1 MTQIIRIFTE
11 KLQKIS
17 ANQRNPYN
25 LRSIL
30 FVFPKVSDDWILN
43 KKPETR
49 NRKLETAIIV
59 ILSLLPLLFFWRVIT
74 LNPADRLHLKAG
86 DFTEQYFPLR
96 AFSARA
102 WVNGHVPL
110 WNPHIFGG
118 QPGLADIQ
126 SGALYPPHVLQSLAL
141 GWMGYGFPLSA
152 LAWQVIFHFSL
163 VAVGA
168 YLLGRYWA
176 RRAGASWRVARFVGA
191 IVSLTFTYSGYLT
204 GFPVQQM
211 TILLA
216 SAWLPWVMLSL
227 ARALDAVADGLPV
240 RVSLARAGWASLA
253 FAMAVLAGHPQTAM
267 YIFYLMVVYGVFQIA
282 SATLQFRRS
291 KLRDDRVANRQSA
304 VSRQSSRLTFL
315 LSLFTILAFGGLIAA
330 AQLLP
335 TLAFIRQS
343 LRADLSF
350 SAVSQGLP
358 LSEFVSVLYPGYFGG
373 SPEYVGILP
382 LLLIAAALT
391 LSRRHL
397 RGTII
402 FWVLV
407 ALGSLLLAFGAN
419 TFAYPLAYLTL
430 PGFDAV
436 RQQERIFL
444 LYSFSLAVL
453 TGYGALALAMP
464 LPKAMRSAWKNF
476 IQNANRVGAVVLAL
490 TGLYLY
496 GAVAAN
502 VRGDAVNLFNG
513 VLRHHIFG
521 LIIYGGA
528 LLMLS
533 FRPRRF
539 WRRWW
544 GMSLVAVWLVFN
556 LFTINWQFN
565 LERRDSEPFIPTGTV
580 QFLREHTAGKS
591 VRIASGGLLPGGNN
605 AAMVFGLED
614 ITGNTPLQLADVAAF
629 SAEMPSWR
637 LWQLL
642 NVRYVLDT
650 RDIDSEGLARQF
662 EADGVK
668 VFEVTDPFPRA
679 WVVHRLARG
688 DDWLAMAADDFD
700 LKTTALVTVDVPV
713 TETGVTDSVTVSG
726 ADAGLLALD
735 VSVGADGLLVV
746 SEIWDGGWRAT
757 VDGKPA
763 SLIRAD
769 GVLLG
774 VPLSA
779 GVHTVQ
785 LRYQPRAF
793 RWGMWLSL
801 AGLLA
806 VLGLIAW
813 GSRWQRVSLS
823 REQYRDE

>member
-1 MTQIIRIFTE
+1 
-11 KLQKIS
+11 L
-17 ANQRNPYN
+17 
-25 LRSIL
+25 
-30 FVFPKVSDDWILN
+30 
-43 KKPETR
+43 KPETK
-49 NRKLETAIIV
+49 NVKPETKNPKPETLIIAI
-59 ILSLLPLLFFWRVIT
+59 LALLPLLFFWRIIT
-74 LNPADRLHLKAG
+74 PNPADRLWLKAG

-126 SGALYPPHVLQSLAL
+126 SGALYPPHVLQALAL
-141 GWMGYGFPLSA
+141 GWHGDGFPLA
-152 LAWQVIFHFSL
+152 VLQWQVILHFSL
-163 VAVGA
+163 AAVGA

-176 RRAGASWRVARFVGA
+176 RRAGASRRVARFAGVV
-191 IVSLTFTYSGYLT
+191 VSLTFTYSGYLT

-216 SAWLPWVMLSL
+216 SAWLPWVMLAL
-227 ARALDAVADGLPV
+227 ARALDAVADGLPR

-253 FAMAVLAGHPQTAM
+253 LAMAVLAGHPQTAM
-267 YIFYLMVVYGVFQIA
+267 YVFYLTFAYFVFRI
-282 SATLQFRRS
+282 SYFW
-291 KLRDDRVANRQSA
+291 QSA
-304 VSRQSSRLTFL
+304 VSGQRSANLQSPITNLQSPLFAIRNSSFAIRYF
-315 LSLFTILAFGGLIAA
+315 SLFITHYSLSIAIAA

-335 TLAFIRQS
+335 TLAFIRRS

-350 SAVSQGLP
+350 GAVSQGLP
-358 LSEFVSVLYPGYFGG
+358 LSELVSVLYPGYFGG

-391 LSRRHL
+391 LSRRKL

-402 FWVLV
+402 FWVAV
-407 ALGSLLLAFGAN
+407 AAGSLILAFGAN

-453 TGYGALALAMP
+453 AGYGALALAMP
-464 LPKAMRSAWKNF
+464 LPRAMRPVWRAF
-476 IQNANRVGAVVLAL
+476 ARNANRVGAVALAL

-513 VLRHHIFG
+513 VLRHHVFG
-521 LIIYGGA
+521 LIIYGGG
-528 LLMLS
+528 LLMLA

-544 GMSLVAVWLVFN
+544 GMSLVAAWLAFN
-556 LFTINWQFN
+556 LFTVNWQFN
-565 LERRDSEPFIPTGTV
+565 LERRAGQPFTPTAAV
-580 QFLREHTAGKS
+580 QFLQEHTAGAPQ
-591 VRIASGGLLPGGNN
+591 RIASGGLLPGGNN
-605 AAMVFGLED
+605 AAMVFELED

-650 RDIDSEGLARQF
+650 RDIDSAGLARRF
-662 EADGVK
+662 ESDGVK
-668 VFEVTDPFPRA
+668 IFEVTDPFPRA
-679 WVVHRLARG
+679 WLVHRLARG
-688 DDWLAMAADDFD
+688 DDWHALAADDFD
-700 LKTTALVTVDVPV
+700 LKTTALVSADVPLAEPV
-713 TETGVTDSVTVSG
+713 APDSVTVRR
-726 ADAGLLALD
+726 ADAGFLALD
-735 VSVGADGLLVV
+735 VSAGGDGLLVV
-746 SEIWDGGWRAT
+746 SEIWDAGWRAT
-757 VDGKPA
+757 VDGQSAP
-763 SLIRAD
+763 LIRAD

-779 GVHTVQ
+779 GAHTVT

-793 RWGMWLSL
+793 RWGVWLSL

-806 VLGLIAW
+806 ALGFIAW
-813 GSRWQRVSLS
+813 GIRGETAGFS
-823 REQYRDE
+823 REQ

>member
-1 MTQIIRIFTE
+1 MDFGLGTLNT
-11 KLQKIS
+11 K
-17 ANQRNPYN
+17 
-25 LRSIL
+25 
-30 FVFPKVSDDWILN
+30 PK
-43 KKPETR
+43 TR
-49 NRKLETAIIV
+49 NRKLETLIIL
-59 ILSLLPLLFFWRVIT
+59 IMSLLPLLFFWRVIT
-74 LNPADRLHLKAG
+74 PNSADRLWLKAG
-86 DFTEQYFPLR
+86 DFSEQYFPLR

-102 WVNGHVPL
+102 WVNGRVPL

-141 GWMGYGFPLSA
+141 GWTGYGFPLAA
-152 LAWQVIFHFSL
+152 LQWQVIFHFSL
-163 VAVGA
+163 AAVGA

-176 RRAGASWRVARFVGA
+176 RRAGASWRTAQFVGVV
-191 IVSLTFTYSGYLT
+191 VSLTFTYSGYLT

-216 SAWLPWVMLSL
+216 SAWLPWVMLAL
-227 ARALDAVADGLPV
+227 AWALDAVADGLPV

-267 YIFYLMVVYGVFQIA
+267 YIFYLTVGYGAFKIQK
-282 SATLQFRRS
+282 S
-291 KLRDDRVANRQSA
+291 KFKRQNESLITDN
-304 VSRQSSRLTFL
+304 QSHY
-315 LSLFTILAFGGLIAA
+315 SLFIIHYLFFILLGGLIAV

-335 TLAFIRQS
+335 TLAFIHHS

-358 LSEFVSVLYPGYFGG
+358 LSELVSVLYPGYFGG

-391 LSRRHL
+391 LSRRYL

-402 FWVLV
+402 FWAAV
-407 ALGSLLLAFGAN
+407 ALGSLVLAFGAN

-436 RQQERIFL
+436 RRQERIFL
-444 LYSFSLAVL
+444 LYSFSLAAL
-453 TGYGALALAMP
+453 AGYGALALTMP
-464 LPKAMRSAWKNF
+464 LPKAMRAAGQNF
-476 IQNANRVGAVVLAL
+476 AKNANRVGAVALAL

-502 VRGDAVNLFNG
+502 VRGDSVNLFNG

-528 LLMLS
+528 LVMLAA
-533 FRPRRF
+533 RPRRF
-539 WRRWW
+539 WRWKW
-544 GMSLVAVWLVFN
+544 GMLLVAVWLAFN
-556 LFTINWQFN
+556 LFTVNWQFN
-565 LERRDSEPFIPTGTV
+565 LERRDGDPFTPTGTV
-580 QFLREHTAGKS
+580 QFLREHTAGKP

-605 AAMVFGLED
+605 AGMVFGLQD

-642 NVRYVLDT
+642 NVRYVVDS
-650 RDIDSEGLARQF
+650 RDIDSDGLARRF
-662 EADGVK
+662 ESDGVK

-679 WVVHRLARG
+679 WLVHRLVRN
-688 DDWLAMAADDFD
+688 DDWHALADDSFD
-700 LKTTALVTVDVPV
+700 LKTTALVAESVPLA
-713 TETGVTDSVTVSG
+713 EPSAPDSVTVSG
-726 ADAGLLALD
+726 AEPGFLALN
-735 VSVGADGLLVV
+735 VSAGSDGLLVI
-746 SEIWDGGWRAT
+746 SEVWDAGWRAS
-757 VDGKPA
+757 VDGQSVP
-763 SLIRAD
+763 LIRAD

-774 VPLSA
+774 ASVSA
-779 GVHTVQ
+779 GAHTVT
-785 LRYQPRAF
+785 LRYQPDDF
-793 RWGMWLSL
+793 RWGIWLSL
-801 AGLLA
+801 AGLLIA
-806 VLGLIAW
+806 LGLIAW
-813 GSRWQRVSLS
+813 GFRGETDGFQ
-823 REQYRDE
+823 REQYRDV